1 MYRNSEQEA
10 KELIAKLIEVVCEE
24 QYLHKEVNDG
34 VITLINKIG
43 IPVFEY
49 DSSAAFTVTS
59 FIKYFSEALKEN
71 LL

>member
-1 MYRNSEQEA
+1 MYRNPEQET

-24 QYLHKEVNDG
+24 QCLRKEVNDG
-34 VITLINKIG
+34 VITLVNKIG

-49 DSSAAFTVTS
+49 DSNTVYTVTS
-59 FIKYFSEALKEN
+59 FIKHFSEGLQEN

>member
-1 MYRNSEQEA
+1 MTRISEQEA
-10 KELIAKLIEVVCEE
+10 KELIAKLIEVICEE
-24 QYLHKEVNDG
+24 QCLHKEANDG

-49 DSSAAFTVTS
+49 NSNTTYTVTS
-59 FIKYFSEALKEN
+59 FIKYFSEALQEN